1 MTTGDATRSH
11 REILARLLDAT
22 PLPTPGCDV
31 EPLLETL
38 DGILAARAAILALI
52 VPPLR
57 VADGDRALLE
67 ELERREALWQQ
78 ALCDAQHRV
87 GTQRCGAGQL
97 RAYAPTI

>member
-1 MTTGDATRSH
+1 MTATAATASD
-11 REILARLLDAT
+11 REILVRLLDAT

-31 EPLLETL
+31 EPLLENL

-57 VADGDRALLE
+57 VADADRPLLE
-67 ELERREALWQQ
+67 ELERREAAWQQ
-78 ALCDAQHRV
+78 ALCDAQHRI

-97 RAYAPTI
+97 RAYAQTL

>member
-1 MTTGDATRSH
+1 MTGDDATPSD
-11 REILARLLDAT
+11 REILVRLLDAT

-38 DGILAARAAILALI
+38 DGILAARDEILAQI

-57 VADGDRALLE
+57 VADADRPLLE
-67 ELERREALWQQ
+67 ELERREALWQE

-87 GTQRCGAGQL
+87 GTQRCGAGRL

>member
-1 MTTGDATRSH
+1 MTAGAGTSD

-38 DGILAARAAILALI
+38 DRILAARAEILALI

-57 VADGDRALLE
+57 VADADRPLLE
-67 ELERREALWQQ
+67 ELARREALWQQ
-78 ALCDAQHRV
+78 ALCDAQSRV